1 MHFFFFFFLPHFRG
15 GNYLHFINIEQQTSV
30 AFQNPQRALRNEA
43 CKTCLPDVLSA
54 VKQKEQSEHI
64 NKAIVKPILKDF
76 TIDSINTHNLLE
88 SAQQKSRRL
97 QFSVNAVL

>member
-1 MHFFFFFFLPHFRG
+1 MCLFTFQRRQLPAF
-15 GNYLHFINIEQQTSV
+15 YKYQASV

-76 TIDSINTHNLLE
+76 TIDSINTHNLKITV
-88 SAQQKSRRL
+88 QCRCCVVKSL
-97 QFSVNAVL
+97 